1 VPQNGLSV
9 KLGCFGAYPFN
20 LLVAKPARGV
30 YGFQDLDILFSWS
43 LEIRE

>member
-9 KLGCFGAYPFN
+9 KLERFGEYPFN